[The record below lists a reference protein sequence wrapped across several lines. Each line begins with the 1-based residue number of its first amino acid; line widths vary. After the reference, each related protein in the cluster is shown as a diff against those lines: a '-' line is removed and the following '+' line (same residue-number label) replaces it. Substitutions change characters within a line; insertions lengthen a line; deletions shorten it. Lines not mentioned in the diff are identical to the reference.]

1 MIRDVAMIMRFAV
14 LLCAEDTDYVKKK
27 YGGYLGV
34 FLRMLAE
41 EGELWDVFHVASGN
55 FPDEKQTQLYDGFVI
70 TGSCN
75 DAHGDDAWIIELL
88 NLVNK
93 LDSMNKKI
101 LGVCFGHQ
109 ILARALGGKV
119 GRALSGWDIGVR
131 TINFSPSTKMFT
143 RLEMP
148 VALSLIECHR
158 DEVHELPSEV
168 EVLAWSDKT
177 RVEVFRYG
185 DHIMG
190 VQGHPEYTKD
200 ILLHLIDKL
209 LQRNLIEEPYA
220 VKARANIEEME
231 PDREPWKELC
241 TTFLKGRLD
250 YEINHN
256 PNMVK
261 DNVIN
266 HNPIMVIDSVI
277 NHNPI
282 MVKDNEINHN
292 ASLVKIM

>member
-1 MIRDVAMIMRFAV
+1 MR
-14 LLCAEDTDYVKKK
+14 LNPHL
-27 YGGYLGV
+27 
-34 FLRMLAE
+34 
-41 EGELWDVFHVASGN
+41 
-55 FPDEKQTQLYDGFVI
+55 
-70 TGSCN
+70 TGSQ
-75 DAHGDDAWIIELL
+75 
-88 NLVNK
+88 
-93 LDSMNKKI
+93 S
-101 LGVCFGHQ
+101 F

-119 GRALSGWDIGVR
+119 GRALSGWDLGIR

-143 RLEMP
+143 RSEMP

-209 LQRNLIEEPYA
+209 LQRNLIEVIFYINIQKEKKKKAFVDNCVQEPYA

-241 TTFLKGRLD
+241 TNFLKGRLD

-261 DNVIN
+261 DTVIN
-266 HNPIMVIDSVI
+266 HNPNMVKDSVINHNANMVKDSVI
-277 NHNPI
+277 NHNPNMVKDSVI
-282 MVKDNEINHN
+282 NHNPNMVKDNEINHK